1 MQAISSVKERV
12 LKHDLDRVQDQQD
25 GVIAIL
31 KKAHATYLFLAV
43 QQDLDDLLRLGVHF
57 EDGFQD
63 TEQVQLGF
71 HETLVINLHATGT
84 ARRPLVD
91 SREVSSVVRGTS
103 TNVDHQDRDLRAPH
117 DTRKGSATSSGTH
130 TNTHTDSLVGGDDQ
144 RTHVFS
150 GCNEER
156 K

>member
-1 MQAISSVKERV
+1 MTLIEFKTNKMASSPFF
-12 LKHDLDRVQDQQD
+12 
-25 GVIAIL
+25 L

-130 TNTHTDSLVGGDDQ
+130 TNTHTDSLVGG
-144 RTHVFS
+144 
-150 GCNEER
+150 G
-156 K
+156 